1 KVVDLG
7 GRFVMPGFNDA
18 HAHMPG
24 GGFAKI
30 EVDLVGTKSLQE
42 MQQRIADRV
51 KSMSAGEWIVGR
63 GWDQT
68 KWAEK
73 VEPTRQD
80 LDKFTGDHP
89 AIFQRVDG
97 HISIVNTAALKTAG
111 ITRGTVAPHGRAI
124 DKDAKGEPT
133 GILRE
138 VPGQELV
145 FKKVPPP
152 SPAQRRKAL
161 EYALKD

>member
-1 KVVDLG
+1 MMRLFAVTLLLVATMTAQSTKKADVIYLNGNVWTGQKADKANAKSAFAIKDGKFIAVGNKDAISKLKDGHTKVVDLG
-7 GRFVMPGFNDA
+7 GKFVMPGFNDA

-42 MQQRIADRV
+42 MQQRIAERV

-68 KWAEK
+68 KWTEK

-89 AIFQRVDG
+89 AIFQRV
-97 HISIVNTAALKTAG
+97 
-111 ITRGTVAPHGRAI
+111 
-124 DKDAKGEPT
+124 
-133 GILRE
+133 
-138 VPGQELV
+138 
-145 FKKVPPP
+145 
-152 SPAQRRKAL
+152 
-161 EYALKD
+161 